1 MSEETRFVL
10 LSTQRTGSTWL
21 VSLLDSHPQ
30 IRMYGELFHKDSAPL
45 PYGQQDFGR
54 FSEFRDEEKTE
65 AQKRRPFVTARYL
78 SELFGREGAEAVGFK
93 LMYNQ
98 LARLPE
104 VVALLRLHRARVLHL
119 IRENLL
125 DVVISREAMLLRGVA
140 HVSEQ
145 LPATET
151 QVTLDV
157 IKLQQTLARL
167 ELQVAV
173 FRRIARAIDRSPY
186 ELSYEL
192 LLTDPSRHLARVAAF
207 LGVRQDAAA
216 ALSSSLVRATHVPRA
231 ARIENY
237 SAVEQSLRGTK
248 YARYLA

>member
-1 MSEETRFVL
+1 MREETRFVL

-30 IRMYGELFHKDSAPL
+30 IRMYGELFHNTSDPL
-45 PYGQQDFGR
+45 PYGQQDFRR
-54 FSEFRDEEKTE
+54 FAEFRGEGKTG
-65 AQKRRPFVTARYL
+65 AQRRRPFVTAHYL

-98 LARLPE
+98 VARLPE
-104 VVALLRLHRARVLHL
+104 VVALLRLQRARVLHL

-125 DVVISREAMLLRGVA
+125 DVVVSRETMLRRGVA

-157 IKLQQTLARL
+157 IKLQRTLARL
-167 ELQVAV
+167 DSQVAI
-173 FRRIARAIDRSPY
+173 FRRIARAIDRSSY

-192 LLTDPSRHLARVAAF
+192 LLRDPSRHLAQVAAF
-207 LGVRQDAAA
+207 LGVCQDAA
-216 ALSSSLVRATHVPRA
+216 ALSSSLVRASPVPRA